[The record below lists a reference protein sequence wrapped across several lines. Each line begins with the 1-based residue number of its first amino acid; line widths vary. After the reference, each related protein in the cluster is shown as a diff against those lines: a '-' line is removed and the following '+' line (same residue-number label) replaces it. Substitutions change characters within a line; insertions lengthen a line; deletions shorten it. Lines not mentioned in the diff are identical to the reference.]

1 MSDPFSVLT
10 YWDQGKPKIIIWSQ
24 KGLPIPQD
32 GPSVWLQDGKIH
44 VRVIVGQPFDLKLPE
59 LNAGEEMAFVFE
71 SFDPKTGQTSVEE
84 KPMIWKDSGGEDNRI
99 KKYLPPS
106 Q

>member
-1 MSDPFSVLT
+1 MNNPFSVLT
-10 YWDQGKPKIIIWSQ
+10 YWDQGKSHIIIWSQ

-71 SFDPKTGQTSVEE
+71 RFDPKTGQTSVEE
-84 KPMIWKDSGGEDNRI
+84 KPMIWKASGGEDNRI
-99 KKYLPPS
+99 TKFS
-106 Q
+106 